1 MCAYSFAK
9 GLTILAFLRAVRR
22 ANRVLKERR
31 DEVQDDVPEG
41 VTQDDTPEVARLED
55 DEPVEQSDR
64 EYEDEVD
71 SIEEEDVEGRE
82 DRGNVEEAASGSKA
96 FHRPFQ
102 QDRAEDEF
110 FGEAR
115 REENHESSED
125 QGAERQL
132 RNPRRGPQDEELHE
146 AERNARQGDRRL
158 LRDLRPPLHG
168 QTQIPRSQSLDVGD
182 RRDGNEE
189 GYTDEGEP
197 RNRVQRVRLRR
208 REERVP
214 RDREGEDPDEGCEAC
229 CDEERREGCVLRLN
243 QDGEEHECE
252 DEEDV
257 NPETDGLE
265 RPVQWCRARDRDE
278 HLGRNH
284 GGEVRKEIRPP
295 GSRHRGSRMSR
306 HRRHGPTSR
315 RDRRRFDR
323 FFLDRL
329 ARGEEQ

>member
-1 MCAYSFAK
+1 MDAAAKWWPGSTSRPMCAYSFAK

-22 ANRVLKERR
+22 ANRVLEERR

-41 VTQDDTPEVARLED
+41 VTQDDAPEVARLKD

-64 EYEDEVD
+64 EHEDEVD

-125 QGAERQL
+125 QGAERQR

-146 AERNARQGDRRL
+146 AERNARQGNRRL
-158 LRDLRPPLHG
+158 LHDLRPPLHG

-182 RRDGNEE
+182 RRNGKVEGTSEE
-189 GYTDEGEP
+189 VEQ
-197 RNRVQRVRLRR
+197 RKRVQRGRLRR
-208 REERVP
+208 RK
-214 RDREGEDPDEGCEAC
+214 DR
-229 CDEERREGCVLRLN
+229 VLRARAA
-243 QDGEEHECE
+243 EEPAEGAYAC
-252 DEEDV
+252 
-257 NPETDGLE
+257 
-265 RPVQWCRARDRDE
+265 
-278 HLGRNH
+278 
-284 GGEVRKEIRPP
+284 
-295 GSRHRGSRMSR
+295 S
-306 HRRHGPTSR
+306 
-315 RDRRRFDR
+315 
-323 FFLDRL
+323 
-329 ARGEEQ
+329 